1 MAESFIKGIFLH
13 NGMTKCHSAKEA
25 MTEIYAKT
33 GLAHLLLIYG
43 VSAQSRTQT
52 E

>member
-1 MAESFIKGIFLH
+1 
-13 NGMTKCHSAKEA
+13 MTKCHSAKEA

-43 VSAQSRTQT
+43 VSAQCRTQT
-52 E
+52 ENNYKLKHKEL